1 MRKRVLGMSIG
12 IREERI
18 FKKKYGSYLK
28 ILRELNIR
36 NPEEVAALLAVAEI
50 LTSYERIDLRV

>member
-1 MRKRVLGMSIG
+1 MSIG
-12 IREERI
+12 PREERT

-28 ILRELNIR
+28 ILRELNIK

-50 LTSYERIDLRV
+50 LTSYERVDVKV

>member
-1 MRKRVLGMSIG
+1 MSIG
-12 IREERI
+12 VREERI